1 MIFKKANRIVTFCTC
16 AHAHWTVH
24 ELTVIEP
31 FGIGEVQR
39 FVFEQA
45 VVGLKQLFQIHRIAA
60 FVA

>member
-1 MIFKKANRIVTFCTC
+1 MGLLLFVHVHT
-16 AHAHWTVH
+16 HYTVC

-45 VVGLKQLFQIHRIAA
+45 VVGLRQLFQIYRLKA